1 MKRDHAFPPRVLS
14 VDQACHY
21 IAALSPNMLKRLLN
35 QAAVRPVS
43 LGGSRIGYLREDL
56 DRFVDELRGPVP
68 PGANDNVFPTVTDA
82 DIAARVKRLAR

>member
-1 MKRDHAFPPRVLS
+1 MRANHAFPPRVLS

-21 IAALSPNMLKRLLN
+21 IAGLSPNTLKRLLN

-56 DRFVDELRGPVP
+56 DRFVDELRGPVA
-68 PGANDNVFPTVTDA
+68 ANDNAAPTVTDA
-82 DIAARVKRLAR
+82 DIAARIKRLAR

>member
-1 MKRDHAFPPRVLS
+1 MREHAFPPRVLS
-14 VDQACHY
+14 VAQACHY
-21 IAALSPNMLKRLLN
+21 IAGLSPNTLKRLLN

-68 PGANDNVFPTVTDA
+68 PGANDNEQYVLDLEE
-82 DIAARVKRLAR
+82 IARRFDES